1 MSYEAWKPIPPNENL
16 QQLSDQELRITLT
29 TGVKKSVWNISAIQA
44 GLSNVPPLKVSYSTS
59 AQQSMTNLLNW
70 NDSDM
75 RKFLSLLTPGHY
87 DGSSW
92 CYAPKG
98 NTPHA
103 ADIYRMGFS
112 RTQGVEN
119 QRLLPWAYVK
129 FAVVGPNLDR
139 IFIFSAHPEGQ
150 F

>member
-1 MSYEAWKPIPPNENL
+1 MSYEAWKPIPPNGNL

-29 TGVKKSVWNISAIQA
+29 TGAKKSVWNISAIQA
-44 GLSNVPPLKVSYSTS
+44 GLSNVPPLKVIYSTS
-59 AQQSMTNLLNW
+59 AQQSITNLLNW

-75 RKFLSLLTPGHY
+75 RKFLSLLTPGRY

-92 CYAPKG
+92 CYEPKG
-98 NTPHA
+98 STPHA
-103 ADIYRMGFS
+103 ADIYRMGFG
-112 RTQGVEN
+112 RIQGVEN

-129 FAVVGPNLDR
+129 FAMVGPNLDR